1 MSVASTLFDSSPSL
15 TSVST
20 VDSCTSSS
28 SPICSPRLTFGW
40 SDDLIGLNEHS
51 DVEWVVKALIPFP
64 AFLQISHI
72 GLILLS
78 FMIIW
83 LDDDDE
89 VIRFALGLG
98 LECKIDKIY
107 FGLLCSGVNI
117 VINSE
122 IICDS

>member
-1 MSVASTLFDSSPSL
+1 M
-15 TSVST
+15 
-20 VDSCTSSS
+20 
-28 SPICSPRLTFGW
+28 
-40 SDDLIGLNEHS
+40 IGLNEHS
-51 DVEWVVKALIPFP
+51 DAEWVVKALIPFP

-98 LECKIDKIY
+98 LECKIGKIY